1 MPKKVFIDESE
12 RTSNVIETA
21 LMNVAC
27 SREDGIGVPYMKANC
42 DILHKLVVLLTL

>member
-42 DILHKLVVLLTL
+42 DILS